1 MRIENLQQFSA
12 YSVIGTV
19 SFLPLLVLP
28 AMVGVLVDAAASV
41 VAIGHYQRVFLV
53 AIALMIVS
61 MAGFFFPVCK
71 THTQRA
77 EVES

>member
-1 MRIENLQQFSA
+1 MRIENLQRFSA

-28 AMVGVLVDAAASV
+28 AMVGVLVDEAASV
-41 VAIGHYQRVFLV
+41 LAVGHYQRVFLV
-53 AIALMIVS
+53 AIALMMVS
-61 MAGFFFPVCK
+61 MTSFFSVRK
-71 THTQRA
+71 THTQRT